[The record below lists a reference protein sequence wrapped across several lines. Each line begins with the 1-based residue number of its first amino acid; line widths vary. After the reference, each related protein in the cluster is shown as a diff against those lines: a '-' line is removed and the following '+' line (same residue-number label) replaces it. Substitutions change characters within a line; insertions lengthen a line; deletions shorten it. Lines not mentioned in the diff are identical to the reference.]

1 MKKLKSIYL
10 LLLSVL
16 AIGAFASCAGSTDD
30 DDGKPDAFKGEA
42 YFTVQVAVAG
52 DTKATSRAAGPQGG
66 EEGDGRETAFENEYK
81 VNNVCVFFYS
91 STKGKGINDGE
102 AKIEQAFYFEKPAEK
117 PGNTRYDKVYTFE
130 KKQCLPIVVSKA
142 YHVLVV
148 ANAGDITNTYLNK
161 KLSELRDAHLKAFDP
176 TSKNFI
182 MTSEKDAT
190 TKLASAGGNAT
201 GDGSEA
207 NPLTVNVDIERLA
220 ARIDIDPGKGWYV
233 GSPTTPGTGTYAF
246 DVKDASNNLVGGFVL
261 ESILPYNKLTS
272 GEFCIKRVGDKTGTT
287 LNYLGDETTV
297 SETDKKATNY
307 VIDPWTSGKNAGSTP
322 SGLKYNVRKLNDA
335 SWPSATGYLPVKKKV
350 LGTASSF
357 FILDYAMENT
367 TFDNSEEYATGLVF
381 KGKYYELSDWDTTNK
396 QPKAGKSGTDKYYT
410 YTIRHSDPTGTGS
423 KTDPMYY
430 GIVRN
435 NIYRIKIEGV
445 VGEKKGMILTIAV
458 KKWAKYTH
466 AETSM

>member
-16 AIGAFASCAGSTDD
+16 IIGAFASCAGSTDD

-52 DTKATSRAAGPQGG
+52 DTKATSRAAGPHGG
-66 EEGDGRETAFENEYK
+66 EDGDGRETAFENEYK
-81 VNNVCVFFYS
+81 VNNVCVFLYS
-91 STKGKGINDGE
+91 STTGISDGD
-102 AKIEQAFYFEKPAEK
+102 AKIEQAFYFEKPTEK
-117 PGNTRYDKVYTFE
+117 PGNTKYDKVYTFE
-130 KKQCLPIVVSKA
+130 KKKCFPIVVSKA

-148 ANAGDITNTYLNK
+148 ANAGDITPIYSNE
-161 KLSELRDAHLKAFDP
+161 KLSKLRDAHLQTFDAV
-176 TSKNFI
+176 SNNFI

-190 TKLASAGGNAT
+190 TELTSAGGNAT

-220 ARIDIDPGKGWYV
+220 ARIDIDPGDGKYV
-233 GSPTTPGTGTYAF
+233 DSPTNPGTGTYAF
-246 DVKDASNNLVGGFVL
+246 DVKDVSNNLVGGFVL

-272 GEFCIKRVGDKTGTT
+272 GEFCIKRVGDNTGAT
-287 LNYLGDETTV
+287 LSYFGNETTV
-297 SETDKKATNY
+297 SETDKTATNY
-307 VIDPWTSGKNAGSTP
+307 VIDPWTSAKNAGSTP
-322 SGLKYNVRKLNDA
+322 SGLIYNVRKLNDA
-335 SWPSATGYLPVKKKV
+335 SWPSATGYLPVKNV

-367 TFDNSEEYATGLVF
+367 TFDNLEEYATGLVF
-381 KGKYYELSDWDTTNK
+381 KGKYYEASDWDTAKK

-423 KTDPMYY
+423 KTAPMYY

-458 KKWAKYTH
+458 KKWAKYIH

>member
-16 AIGAFASCAGSTDD
+16 VIGAFASCAGSTDD

-81 VNNVCVFFYS
+81 VNNVCVFLYP
-91 STKGKGINDGE
+91 STIGISDGE
-102 AKIEQAFYFEKPAEK
+102 AIIKQAFYFEKPTEK
-117 PGNTRYDKVYTFE
+117 PGDTRYDKVYTFE

-148 ANAGDITNTYLNK
+148 ANAGNITPIYLNK
-161 KLSELRDAHLKAFDP
+161 KLSELRDAHLKAFNP

-190 TKLASAGGNAT
+190 TELTSAGGNAT
-201 GDGSEA
+201 GDGTEA

-220 ARIDIDPGKGWYV
+220 ARIDIDPGDGWYV
-233 GSPTTPGTGTYAF
+233 DSPTTPGTGTYAF
-246 DVKDASNNLVGGFVL
+246 DVKDVSNNLVGGFVL

-272 GEFCIKRVGDKTGTT
+272 GEFCIKRVGDKTGAT
-287 LNYLGDETTV
+287 LTYLGDETTT
-297 SETDKKATNY
+297 SETDKTATNY

-322 SGLKYNVRKLNDA
+322 SDLKYNVRKLNDA
-335 SWPSATGYLPVKKKV
+335 GWPSATGYLPVRKV
-350 LGTASSF
+350 LGSTSSF

-367 TFDNSEEYATGLVF
+367 TFDNLEEYATGLVF

-396 QPKAGKSGTDKYYT
+396 QPNPGAAGTDKYYT

-423 KTDPMYY
+423 KTAPMYY

>member
-16 AIGAFASCAGSTDD
+16 VIGAFASCAGSTDG

-66 EEGDGRETAFENEYK
+66 EEGNGRETAFEKEYK
-81 VNNVCVFFYS
+81 VNNVCVFLYS
-91 STKGKGINDGE
+91 STTGISDGG
-102 AKIEQAFYFEKPAEK
+102 AKIEQAFYFEKPTEK
-117 PGNTRYDKVYTFE
+117 PGDNTRYDKVYTFE

-148 ANAGDITNTYLNK
+148 ANAGDITPNYLNK
-161 KLSELRDAHLKAFDP
+161 KLSELRDAHLQAYDAALN
-176 TSKNFI
+176 NFI
-182 MTSEKDAT
+182 MTSEKDVT
-190 TKLASAGGNAT
+190 TASAGGNAT

-220 ARIDIDPGKGWYV
+220 ARIDIDPGDGEYV
-233 GSPTTPGTGTYAF
+233 DSPTTPGTGTYAF
-246 DVKDASNNLVGGFVL
+246 DVKDVSNNLVGGFVL

-272 GEFCIKRVGDKTGTT
+272 GEFCIKRVGNNTGTT
-287 LNYLGDETTV
+287 LTYLGDETTT
-297 SETDKKATNY
+297 SETDKTATNY
-307 VIDPWTSGKNAGSTP
+307 VIDPWTSGKKTGSTP
-322 SGLKYNVRKLNDA
+322 SGLEYNVRKLNDA
-335 SWPSATGYLPVKKKV
+335 SWPSAKGYLPVRKKV

-357 FILDYAMENT
+357 FILDYVMENT
-367 TFDNSEEYATGLVF
+367 TFNNSEEYATGLVF
-381 KGKYYELSDWDTTNK
+381 KGKYYELSDWDTAKK

-410 YTIRHSDPTGTGS
+410 YTIRHSDPTGAGP
-423 KTDPMYY
+423 KTAPMYY

-445 VGEKKGMILTIAV
+445 VGEKKGMILKIAV

>member
-16 AIGAFASCAGSTDD
+16 VIGAFASCAGSTDD

-52 DTKATSRAAGPQGG
+52 DTQATSRAAGPQGG
-66 EEGDGRETAFENEYK
+66 EDGDGRETAFENEYK
-81 VNNVCVFFYS
+81 VNNVCVFLYS
-91 STKGKGINDGE
+91 STTGISDGD
-102 AKIEQAFYFEKPAEK
+102 AKIEQAFYFKKPTEKA
-117 PGNTRYDKVYTFE
+117 GNTKYDKVYTFE
-130 KKQCLPIVVSKA
+130 KKQCLPIVVFKA

-148 ANAGDITNTYLNK
+148 ANAGDITLSYLNK
-161 KLSELRDAHLKAFDP
+161 KLSELRDAHLPAFDS

-182 MTSEKDAT
+182 MTSEMDAT
-190 TKLASAGGNAT
+190 TELTSAGGNAT
-201 GDGSEA
+201 GEGTEA

-220 ARIDIDPGKGWYV
+220 ARIDIDPGDGIYV
-233 GSPTTPGTGTYAF
+233 DSSTNPGTGTYAF
-246 DVKDASNNLVGGFVL
+246 DVKDVSNNLVGGFVL

-272 GEFCIKRVGDKTGTT
+272 GEFCIKRVGDKAGTSLT
-287 LNYLGDETTV
+287 YLGNENTV

-322 SGLKYNVRKLNDA
+322 SGLTYNVRKLNDA
-335 SWPSATGYLPVKKKV
+335 GWPSATGYLPVKNV
-350 LGTASSF
+350 LGPTSSSF
-357 FILDYAMENT
+357 FVLDYAMENT

-396 QPKAGKSGTDKYYT
+396 QPKAGKFGTDKYYT
-410 YTIRHSDPTGTGS
+410 YTIRHSDPTGAGS

-445 VGEKKGMILTIAV
+445 VGEKKGMVLTIAV

>member
-10 LLLSVL
+10 LLLAVII
-16 AIGAFASCAGSTDD
+16 IGAFASCAGSTDD

-66 EEGDGRETAFENEYK
+66 EKGDGRETAFEKEYK
-81 VNNVCVFFYS
+81 VNNVCVFLYS
-91 STKGKGINDGE
+91 STTGISDGE
-102 AKIEQAFYFEKPAEK
+102 AKIEQAFYFEKPTEK
-117 PGNTRYDKVYTFE
+117 PGNAKYDKVYTFE

-148 ANAGDITNTYLNK
+148 ANAGNITPIYLNK

-190 TKLASAGGNAT
+190 TELTSAGGNAT
-201 GDGSEA
+201 GDGTEA
-207 NPLTVNVDIERLA
+207 NPLTVNIDIERLA
-220 ARIDIDPGKGWYV
+220 ARIDIDPGDGWYV
-233 GSPTTPGTGTYAF
+233 DSPTTPGTGTYAF
-246 DVKDASNNLVGGFVL
+246 DVKDVSNNLVGGFVL

-272 GEFCIKRVGDKTGTT
+272 GEFCIKRVGDNTGTT
-287 LNYLGDETTV
+287 LTYLGDETTT
-297 SETDKKATNY
+297 SETDKTATNY

-322 SGLKYNVRKLNDA
+322 SGLEYNVRKLNDA
-335 SWPSATGYLPVKKKV
+335 SWPSAKRYLPVRKV
-350 LGTASSF
+350 LGSTSSF

-381 KGKYYELSDWDTTNK
+381 KGKYYELSDWDTAKK

-410 YTIRHSDPTGTGS
+410 YTIRHSDPTGAGP
-423 KTDPMYY
+423 KTAPMYY

>member
-16 AIGAFASCAGSTDD
+16 VIGAFASCAGSTDD

-66 EEGDGRETAFENEYK
+66 EDGDGRETAFENEYK
-81 VNNVCVFFYS
+81 VKNVCVFLYS
-91 STKGKGINDGE
+91 STTGISDGD
-102 AKIEQAFYFEKPAEK
+102 AKIEQAFFFEKPTEK
-117 PGNTRYDKVYTFE
+117 AGNTKYDKVYTFE

-161 KLSELRDAHLKAFDP
+161 NLSELRDAYLQAFDP

-207 NPLTVNVDIERLA
+207 NPLTVNVDVERLA
-220 ARIDIDPGKGWYV
+220 ARIDIDPGDGKYV
-233 GSPTTPGTGTYAF
+233 DSPTTPGTGTYAF
-246 DVKDASNNLVGGFVL
+246 DVKDATNTLVGGFVL

-272 GEFCIKRVGDKTGTT
+272 GEFCIKRVGDKMGTT
-287 LNYLGDETTV
+287 LSYLGDETTT
-297 SETDKKATNY
+297 SGTDKTATNY
-307 VIDPWTSGKNAGSTP
+307 VIDPWTSDKNAGSTP
-322 SGLKYNVRKLNDA
+322 SGLTYNVRKLNDA
-335 SWPSATGYLPVKKKV
+335 SWSSATGYLPVKKV

-381 KGKYYELSDWDTTNK
+381 KGKYYEASDWDTANK

-410 YTIRHSDPTGTGS
+410 YTIRHSDPTGTGTTS
-423 KTDPMYY
+423 DPMYY

-435 NIYRIKIEGV
+435 NIYRVRIDGITG
-445 VGEKKGMILTIAV
+445 KGPDGMMITLNV
-458 KKWAKYTH
+458 RKWATYTH
-466 AETSM
+466 DETTM

>member
-1 MKKLKSIYL
+1 MKMLKSIYL

-16 AIGAFASCAGSTDD
+16 VIGAFASCAGSTDD

-66 EEGDGRETAFENEYK
+66 EEGDGREKAFENEYK
-81 VNNVCVFFYS
+81 VNNVCVFLYS
-91 STKGKGINDGE
+91 SAAGIRDGE
-102 AKIEQAFYFEKPAEK
+102 AQIEQAFYFKKPTEK
-117 PGNTRYDKVYTFE
+117 PGDTRYDKVYTFE

-148 ANAGDITNTYLNK
+148 ANAGDITPNYLNK
-161 KLSELRDAHLKAFDP
+161 KLSELRDAHLQAYDAALN
-176 TSKNFI
+176 NFI
-182 MTSEKDAT
+182 MTSEKDVT
-190 TKLASAGGNAT
+190 TASAGGNAT

-220 ARIDIDPGKGWYV
+220 ARIDIDPGDGEYV
-233 GSPTTPGTGTYAF
+233 DSPTTPGTGTYAF
-246 DVKDASNNLVGGFVL
+246 DVKDVSNNLVGGFVL

-272 GEFCIKRVGDKTGTT
+272 GEFCIKRVGNNTGTT
-287 LNYLGDETTV
+287 LTYLGDETTT
-297 SETDKKATNY
+297 SETDKTATNY
-307 VIDPWTSGKNAGSTP
+307 VIDPWTSGKKTGSTP
-322 SGLKYNVRKLNDA
+322 SGLEYNVRKLNDA
-335 SWPSATGYLPVKKKV
+335 SWPSAKGYLPVRKKV

-357 FILDYAMENT
+357 FILDYVMENT
-367 TFDNSEEYATGLVF
+367 TFNNSEEYATGLVF
-381 KGKYYELSDWDTTNK
+381 KGKYYELSDWDTAKK

-423 KTDPMYY
+423 KTAPMYY

-445 VGEKKGMILTIAV
+445 VGEKKGMVLTIAV

>member
-1 MKKLKSIYL
+1 MLKSIYL

-16 AIGAFASCAGSTDD
+16 VIGAFASCAGSTDD

-81 VNNVCVFFYS
+81 VNNVCVFLYS
-91 STKGKGINDGE
+91 SAAGIRDGE
-102 AKIEQAFYFEKPAEK
+102 AQIEQAFYFKKPTEK
-117 PGNTRYDKVYTFE
+117 PGDTRYDKVYTFE

-148 ANAGDITNTYLNK
+148 ANAGDITPNYLNK
-161 KLSELRDAHLKAFDP
+161 KLSELRDAHLQAYDAALN
-176 TSKNFI
+176 NFI
-182 MTSEKDAT
+182 MTSEKDVT
-190 TKLASAGGNAT
+190 TASAGGNAT

-220 ARIDIDPGKGWYV
+220 ARIDIDPGDGEYV
-233 GSPTTPGTGTYAF
+233 DSPTTPGTGTYAF
-246 DVKDASNNLVGGFVL
+246 DVKDVSNNLVGGFVL

-272 GEFCIKRVGDKTGTT
+272 GEFCIKRVGNNTGTT
-287 LNYLGDETTV
+287 LTYLGDETTT
-297 SETDKKATNY
+297 SETDKTATNY
-307 VIDPWTSGKNAGSTP
+307 VIDPWTSGKKTGSTP
-322 SGLKYNVRKLNDA
+322 SGLEYNVRKLNDA
-335 SWPSATGYLPVKKKV
+335 SWPSAKGYLPVRKKV

-381 KGKYYELSDWDTTNK
+381 KGKYYELSDWDTTKK
-396 QPKAGKSGTDKYYT
+396 QPKPGKSGTDKYYT
-410 YTIRHSDPTGTGS
+410 YTIRHSDPTGAGS
-423 KTDPMYY
+423 KTAPMYY

-445 VGEKKGMILTIAV
+445 VGEKKGMVLTIAV

>member
-16 AIGAFASCAGSTDD
+16 VIGAFASCAGSTDD

-66 EEGDGRETAFENEYK
+66 EDGDGRETAFENEYK
-81 VNNVCVFFYS
+81 VNNVCVFLYS
-91 STKGKGINDGE
+91 STTGISDGD
-102 AKIEQAFYFEKPAEK
+102 AKIEQAFFFKKPTEKA
-117 PGNTRYDKVYTFE
+117 GNTKYDKVYTFE

-161 KLSELRDAHLKAFDP
+161 NLSELRDAYLQAFDP

-207 NPLTVNVDIERLA
+207 NPLTVNVDVERLA
-220 ARIDIDPGKGWYV
+220 ARIDIDPGDGKYV
-233 GSPTTPGTGTYAF
+233 DSPTTPGTGTYAF
-246 DVKDASNNLVGGFVL
+246 DVKDATNTLVGGFVL

-272 GEFCIKRVGDKTGTT
+272 GEFCIKRVGDKMGTT
-287 LNYLGDETTV
+287 LSYLGDETTT
-297 SETDKKATNY
+297 SGTDKTATNY
-307 VIDPWTSGKNAGSTP
+307 VIDPWTSDKNAGSTP
-322 SGLKYNVRKLNDA
+322 SGLTYNVRKLNDA
-335 SWPSATGYLPVKKKV
+335 SWSSATGYLPVKKV

-367 TFDNSEEYATGLVF
+367 TFDNSEEYATGLVL
-381 KGKYYELSDWDTTNK
+381 KGKYYEASDWDTANK

-410 YTIRHSDPTGTGS
+410 YTIRHSDPTGNGT
-423 KTDPMYY
+423 TNDIMHY

-435 NIYRIKIEGV
+435 NIYRVRIDGITG
-445 VGEKKGMILTIAV
+445 KGPDGMKVTLNV
-458 KKWAKYTH
+458 RKWATYTH
-466 AETSM
+466 DETTM

>member
-16 AIGAFASCAGSTDD
+16 VIGAFASCAGSTDD

-66 EEGDGRETAFENEYK
+66 EDGDGRETAFENEYK
-81 VNNVCVFFYS
+81 VNNVCVFLYS
-91 STKGKGINDGE
+91 STTGISDGD
-102 AKIEQAFYFEKPAEK
+102 AKIEQAFFFKKPTEKA
-117 PGNTRYDKVYTFE
+117 GNTKYDKVYTFE

-161 KLSELRDAHLKAFDP
+161 NLSELRDAYLQAFDP

-207 NPLTVNVDIERLA
+207 NPLTVNVDVERLA
-220 ARIDIDPGKGWYV
+220 ARIDIDPGDGKYV
-233 GSPTTPGTGTYAF
+233 DSPTTPGTGTYAF
-246 DVKDASNNLVGGFVL
+246 DVKDATNTLVGGFVL

-272 GEFCIKRVGDKTGTT
+272 GEFCIKRVGDKMGTT
-287 LNYLGDETTV
+287 LSYLGDETTT
-297 SETDKKATNY
+297 SGSDKTATNY
-307 VIDPWTSGKNAGSTP
+307 VIDPWTSDKNAGSTP
-322 SGLKYNVRKLNDA
+322 SGLTYNVRKLNDA
-335 SWPSATGYLPVKKKV
+335 SWSSATGYLPVKKV

-381 KGKYYELSDWDTTNK
+381 KGKYYEASDWDTANK

-423 KTDPMYY
+423 INDPMYY

-445 VGEKKGMILTIAV
+445 VGEKKGMVLTIAV

>member
-16 AIGAFASCAGSTDD
+16 VIGAFASCAGSTDD

-81 VNNVCVFFYS
+81 VNNVCVFLYS
-91 STKGKGINDGE
+91 STTGISDGE
-102 AKIEQAFYFEKPAEK
+102 AKIEQAFYFEKPTEK
-117 PGNTRYDKVYTFE
+117 PGNTKYDKVYTFE

-148 ANAGDITNTYLNK
+148 ANAGNITLTYLNK
-161 KLSELRDAHLKAFDP
+161 KLSELRDAHLKDDP
-176 TSKNFI
+176 TSNNFI

-190 TKLASAGGNAT
+190 TELTSAGGNAT

-220 ARIDIDPGKGWYV
+220 ARIDIDPGDGWYDD
-233 GSPTTPGTGTYAF
+233 SPTTPGTGTYAF

-272 GEFCIKRVGDKTGTT
+272 GEFCIKRVGNNTGTT
-287 LNYLGDETTV
+287 LTYLGDETTT
-297 SETDKKATNY
+297 SETDKTATNY
-307 VIDPWTSGKNAGSTP
+307 VIDPWTSGKKTGSTP
-322 SGLKYNVRKLNDA
+322 SGLEYNVRKLNDA
-335 SWPSATGYLPVKKKV
+335 SWPSAKGYLPVRKKV

-357 FILDYAMENT
+357 FILDYVMENT
-367 TFDNSEEYATGLVF
+367 TFNNSEEYATGLVF
-381 KGKYYELSDWDTTNK
+381 KGKYYELSDWDTAKK

-410 YTIRHSDPTGTGS
+410 YTIRHSDPTGAGP
-423 KTDPMYY
+423 KTAPMYY

-445 VGEKKGMILTIAV
+445 VGEKKGMILKIAV

>member
-1 MKKLKSIYL
+1 MLKSIYL

-16 AIGAFASCAGSTDD
+16 VIGAFASCAGSTDD

-66 EEGDGRETAFENEYK
+66 EDGEGSRETAFENEYK
-81 VNNVCVFFYS
+81 VNNVCVFLYS
-91 STKGKGINDGE
+91 STKGISDGE
-102 AKIEQAFYFEKPAEK
+102 AKIEQAFYFEKPTEK
-117 PGNTRYDKVYTFE
+117 PGNAKYDKVYTFE

-148 ANAGDITNTYLNK
+148 ANAGKITDSYLNK
-161 KLSELRDAHLKAFDP
+161 NLSELRDAHLQAFDAA
-176 TSKNFI
+176 SNNFI

-190 TKLASAGGNAT
+190 TDLASAGGNAT
-201 GDGSEA
+201 GDGTEA

-220 ARIDIDPGKGWYV
+220 ARIDIDPGDGEYV
-233 GSPTTPGTGTYAF
+233 DSPTTSGTGTYAF
-246 DVKDASNNLVGGFVL
+246 DVKDASNNLVGCFVL

-272 GEFCIKRVGDKTGTT
+272 GEFCIKRVGNNTGTT
-287 LNYLGDETTV
+287 LTYLGVETTT
-297 SETDKKATNY
+297 SETDKAATNY
-307 VIDPWTSGKNAGSTP
+307 VIDPWTSGKKTGSTP
-322 SGLKYNVRKLNDA
+322 SGLTYNVRKLNDA
-335 SWPSATGYLPVKKKV
+335 GWPSATGYLPVKKV
-350 LGTASSF
+350 LGSTSSF

-367 TFDNSEEYATGLVF
+367 TFGNSEEYATGLVF
-381 KGKYYELSDWDTTNK
+381 KGKYYELSDWDTAKK

-410 YTIRHSDPTGTGS
+410 YTIRHSDPTDAGP
-423 KTDPMYY
+423 KTAPMYY

-445 VGEKKGMILTIAV
+445 VGEKKGMVLTIAV

>member
-16 AIGAFASCAGSTDD
+16 IIGAFASCAGSTDD

-52 DTKATSRAAGPQGG
+52 DTQATSRGAGPQGG

-81 VNNVCVFFYS
+81 VNNVCVFLYP
-91 STKGKGINDGE
+91 STTGISDGD
-102 AKIEQAFYFEKPAEK
+102 AKIEQAFYFEKPTEK
-117 PGNTRYDKVYTFE
+117 PGNAKYDKVYTFE

-161 KLSELRDAHLKAFDP
+161 NLSELRDAYLQAFDP

-207 NPLTVNVDIERLA
+207 NPLTVNVDVERLA
-220 ARIDIDPGKGWYV
+220 ARIDIDPGDGKYV
-233 GSPTTPGTGTYAF
+233 DSPTTPGTGTYAF
-246 DVKDASNNLVGGFVL
+246 DVKDATNTLIGGFVL

-272 GEFCIKRVGDKTGTT
+272 GEFCIKRVGDKMGTT
-287 LNYLGDETTV
+287 LSYLGDETTT
-297 SETDKKATNY
+297 SGTDKTATNY
-307 VIDPWTSGKNAGSTP
+307 VIDPWTSDKNAGSTP
-322 SGLKYNVRKLNDA
+322 SGLTYNVRKLNDA
-335 SWPSATGYLPVKKKV
+335 SWSSATGYLPVKKV

-381 KGKYYELSDWDTTNK
+381 KGKYYEASDWDTANK

-410 YTIRHSDPTGTGS
+410 YTIRHSDPTGAGS
-423 KTDPMYY
+423 INDPMYY

-445 VGEKKGMILTIAV
+445 VGEKKGMVLTIAV

>member
-16 AIGAFASCAGSTDD
+16 VIGAFASCAGSTDD

-81 VNNVCVFFYS
+81 VNNVCVFLYS
-91 STKGKGINDGE
+91 SAAGIRDGE
-102 AKIEQAFYFEKPAEK
+102 AQIEQAFYFKKPTEK
-117 PGNTRYDKVYTFE
+117 PGDTRYDKVYTFE

-148 ANAGDITNTYLNK
+148 ANAGDITPNYLNK
-161 KLSELRDAHLKAFDP
+161 KLSELRDAHLQAYDAALN
-176 TSKNFI
+176 NFI
-182 MTSEKDAT
+182 MTSEKDVT
-190 TKLASAGGNAT
+190 TASAGGNAT

-220 ARIDIDPGKGWYV
+220 ARIDIDPGDGEYV
-233 GSPTTPGTGTYAF
+233 DSPTTPGTGTYAF
-246 DVKDASNNLVGGFVL
+246 DVKDVSNNLVGGFVL

-272 GEFCIKRVGDKTGTT
+272 GEFCIKRVGNNTGTT
-287 LNYLGDETTV
+287 LTYLGDETTT
-297 SETDKKATNY
+297 SETDKTATNY
-307 VIDPWTSGKNAGSTP
+307 VIDPWTSGKKTGSTP
-322 SGLKYNVRKLNDA
+322 SGLEYNVRKLNDA
-335 SWPSATGYLPVKKKV
+335 SWPSAKGYLPVRKKV

-357 FILDYAMENT
+357 FILDYVMENT
-367 TFDNSEEYATGLVF
+367 TFNNSEEYATGLVF
-381 KGKYYELSDWDTTNK
+381 KGKYYELSDWDTAKK

-423 KTDPMYY
+423 KTAPMYY

-445 VGEKKGMILTIAV
+445 VGEKKGMVLTIAV

>member
-16 AIGAFASCAGSTDD
+16 VIGAFASCAGSTDD

-81 VNNVCVFFYS
+81 VNNVCVFLYS
-91 STKGKGINDGE
+91 STTGISDGG
-102 AKIEQAFYFEKPAEK
+102 AKIEQAFFFEKPTEK
-117 PGNTRYDKVYTFE
+117 PGDTRYDKVYTFE

-148 ANAGDITNTYLNK
+148 ANAGNITPTYLNK
-161 KLSELRDAHLKAFDP
+161 KLSELRDAHLQAFNP

-190 TKLASAGGNAT
+190 TELASAGGNAT
-201 GDGSEA
+201 GDGTEA

-220 ARIDIDPGKGWYV
+220 ARIDIDPGDGKY
-233 GSPTTPGTGTYAF
+233 SPTTPGTGTYAF
-246 DVKDASNNLVGGFVL
+246 DVKDISNNLVGGFVL
-261 ESILPYNKLTS
+261 ESILPYNNLTS
-272 GEFCIKRVGDKTGTT
+272 GEFCIKRVGDNTGTT
-287 LNYLGDETTV
+287 LTYFGDETTT
-297 SETDKKATNY
+297 SETDKTATNY
-307 VIDPWTSGKNAGSTP
+307 VIDPWTSGKKAGSTP
-322 SGLKYNVRKLNDA
+322 SGLEYNVRKLNDA
-335 SWPSATGYLPVKKKV
+335 GWPSAKGYLPVKKV

-367 TFDNSEEYATGLVF
+367 TFDNLEEYATGLVF

-396 QPKAGKSGTDKYYT
+396 QPKLGKSGTDKYYT
-410 YTIRHSDPTGTGS
+410 YTIRHSDPTGAGP
-423 KTDPMYY
+423 KTAPMYY

>member
-10 LLLSVL
+10 LLFSVL
-16 AIGAFASCAGSTDD
+16 VIGAFASCAGSTDD
-30 DDGKPDAFKGEA
+30 DDDGMPDAFKGEA

-66 EEGDGRETAFENEYK
+66 EDGDGRETAFENEYK
-81 VNNVCVFFYS
+81 VNNVCVFLYS
-91 STKGKGINDGE
+91 STIGISDDD
-102 AKIEQAFYFEKPAEK
+102 AQIEQAFYFEKPTEK

-148 ANAGDITNTYLNK
+148 ANAGDITLTYLNK
-161 KLSELRDAHLKAFDP
+161 KLSDLRDAHLPAFDS
-176 TSKNFI
+176 TLKNFI

-190 TKLASAGGNAT
+190 TASAGGNAT
-201 GDGSEA
+201 GDGTEA

-220 ARIDIDPGKGWYV
+220 ARIDIDPGDGKYV
-233 GSPTTPGTGTYAF
+233 DSHTNPGTGTYAF
-246 DVKDASNNLVGGFVL
+246 DVKDVSKNLVGGFVL

-272 GEFCIKRVGDKTGTT
+272 GEFCIKRVGDKTGTSLT
-287 LNYLGDETTV
+287 YLGNENTV
-297 SETDKKATNY
+297 SGTDKKATNY
-307 VIDPWTSGKNAGSTP
+307 VIDPWTSGKNAGFTP
-322 SGLKYNVRKLNDA
+322 SGLSYNVRKLNDA

-367 TFDNSEEYATGLVF
+367 TFGNSEEYATGLVF
-381 KGKYYELSDWDTTNK
+381 KGKYYELSDWDTTHK
-396 QPKAGKSGTDKYYT
+396 KPKAGKSGTDKYYT

>member
-1 MKKLKSIYL
+1 MKMLKSIYL

-52 DTKATSRAAGPQGG
+52 DTQATSRAAGPQGG
-66 EEGDGRETAFENEYK
+66 EDGDGSRETAFEKEYK
-81 VNNVCVFFYS
+81 VNNVCVFLYS
-91 STKGKGINDGE
+91 STTGISDGE
-102 AKIEQAFYFEKPAEK
+102 AKIEQAFYFEKPTEK
-117 PGNTRYDKVYTFE
+117 PGNAKYDKVYTFE

-148 ANAGDITNTYLNK
+148 ANAGDITLNYLNK
-161 KLSELRDAHLKAFDP
+161 KLSELRDAHLQAFNS

-190 TKLASAGGNAT
+190 TELASAGGNAT

-220 ARIDIDPGKGWYV
+220 ARIDIDPGDGWYV
-233 GSPTTPGTGTYAF
+233 DSPTNPGTGTYAF
-246 DVKDASNNLVGGFVL
+246 DVKDVSNNLVGGFVL

-272 GEFCIKRVGDKTGTT
+272 GEFCIKRVGYNTGTT
-287 LNYLGDETTV
+287 LTYLGDETTT
-297 SETDKKATNY
+297 SETDKTATNY

-322 SGLKYNVRKLNDA
+322 SGLTYNVRKLNDA
-335 SWPSATGYLPVKKKV
+335 SWPSATEYIPVKKV

-367 TFDNSEEYATGLVF
+367 TFDNSKEYATGLVF

-410 YTIRHSDPTGTGS
+410 YTIRHSDPTGAGS

-445 VGEKKGMILTIAV
+445 VGEKKGMVLTIAV

>member
-16 AIGAFASCAGSTDD
+16 VIGAFASCAGSIDD

-52 DTKATSRAAGPQGG
+52 DTKATSRAAGPHGG
-66 EEGDGRETAFENEYK
+66 EDGDGRETAFENEYK
-81 VNNVCVFFYS
+81 VNNVCVFLYS
-91 STKGKGINDGE
+91 STKGISDGD
-102 AKIEQAFYFEKPAEK
+102 AKIEQAFFFEKPTEK

-161 KLSELRDAHLKAFDP
+161 NLSELRDAYLQAFDP

-207 NPLTVNVDIERLA
+207 NPLTVNVDVERLA
-220 ARIDIDPGKGWYV
+220 ARIDIDPGDGKYV
-233 GSPTTPGTGTYAF
+233 DSPTTPGTGTYAF
-246 DVKDASNNLVGGFVL
+246 DVKDATNTLVGGFVL

-272 GEFCIKRVGDKTGTT
+272 GEFCIKRVGDKMRTT
-287 LNYLGDETTV
+287 LSYLGDETTT
-297 SETDKKATNY
+297 SGTDKTATNY
-307 VIDPWTSGKNAGSTP
+307 VIDPWTSDKNAGSTP
-322 SGLKYNVRKLNDA
+322 SGLTYNVRKLNDA
-335 SWPSATGYLPVKKKV
+335 SWSSATGYLPVKKV

-381 KGKYYELSDWDTTNK
+381 KGKYYEASDWDTANK

-410 YTIRHSDPTGTGS
+410 YTIRHSDPTGIGS

-435 NIYRIKIEGV
+435 NIYRVRIDGITGKGPDGMKITLNV
-445 VGEKKGMILTIAV
+445 R
-458 KKWAKYTH
+458 KWATYTH
-466 AETSM
+466 DETTM

>member
-1 MKKLKSIYL
+1 MKKLKSIYQ

-16 AIGAFASCAGSTDD
+16 VIGAFASCAGSTDD

-52 DTKATSRAAGPQGG
+52 DTQATSRAADPQGG
-66 EEGDGRETAFENEYK
+66 EDGDGRETAFENEYK
-81 VNNVCVFFYS
+81 VNNVCVFLYS
-91 STKGKGINDGE
+91 STKGIRDGD
-102 AKIEQAFYFEKPAEK
+102 AKIEQAFYFKKPTEK
-117 PGNTRYDKVYTFE
+117 PGDTKYDKVYTFE

-148 ANAGDITNTYLNK
+148 ANAGDITLSYLNK
-161 KLSELRDAHLKAFDP
+161 KLSELRDAHLQAFDP
-176 TSKNFI
+176 TSNNFI

-190 TKLASAGGNAT
+190 TKLTSDGGNAT
-201 GDGSEA
+201 GDGTEA

-220 ARIDIDPGKGWYV
+220 ARIDIDPGDGKYV
-233 GSPTTPGTGTYAF
+233 DSSTTPGTGTYAF
-246 DVKDASNNLVGGFVL
+246 DVKDVSNNLVGGFVL

-272 GEFCIKRVGDKTGTT
+272 GEFCIKRVGDKAGTSLT
-287 LNYLGDETTV
+287 YLGNENTV

-307 VIDPWTSGKNAGSTP
+307 VIDPWTSGKNTSSTP
-322 SGLKYNVRKLNDA
+322 SGLTYNVRKLNDA
-335 SWPSATGYLPVKKKV
+335 GWPSATGYLPVKKV

-357 FILDYAMENT
+357 FVLDYAMENT

-396 QPKAGKSGTDKYYT
+396 QPEAGISGTDRYYT
-410 YTIRHSDPTGTGS
+410 YTIRHSDLTGTGS
-423 KTDPMYY
+423 IKDPMYY

-435 NIYRIKIEGV
+435 NIYRVRIDGITGKGPDGMKITLNV
-445 VGEKKGMILTIAV
+445 R
-458 KKWAKYTH
+458 KWATYTH
-466 AETSM
+466 EVTTM

>member
-1 MKKLKSIYL
+1 MLKSIYL

-81 VNNVCVFFYS
+81 VNNVCVFLYS
-91 STKGKGINDGE
+91 STKGIRDGE
-102 AKIEQAFYFEKPAEK
+102 AKIEQAFYFEKPTEK
-117 PGNTRYDKVYTFE
+117 PGNAKYDKVYTFE

-148 ANAGDITNTYLNK
+148 ANAGDITNTYLNN
-161 KLSELRDAHLKAFDP
+161 KLSELRDAHLQAFNP
-176 TSKNFI
+176 TSNNFI

-190 TKLASAGGNAT
+190 TELTAGGNAT

-220 ARIDIDPGKGWYV
+220 ARIDIDPGEGMYFD
-233 GSPTTPGTGTYAF
+233 SPTTPGTGTYAF

-272 GEFCIKRVGDKTGTT
+272 GEFCIKRVGDKTGAT
-287 LNYLGDETTV
+287 LTYLGVETTT
-297 SETDKKATNY
+297 SETDKTATNY
-307 VIDPWTSGKNAGSTP
+307 VIDPWTSSKNAGSTP
-322 SGLKYNVRKLNDA
+322 SGLTYNVRKLNDA

-396 QPKAGKSGTDKYYT
+396 KPKAGKSGTDKYYT
-410 YTIRHSDPTGTGS
+410 YTIRHSDPTGSGP
-423 KTDPMYY
+423 KTAPMYY

>member
-16 AIGAFASCAGSTDD
+16 VIGAFASCAGSTDD
-30 DDGKPDAFKGEA
+30 DDGKSDAFKGEA

-66 EEGDGRETAFENEYK
+66 EDGDGRETAFENEYK
-81 VNNVCVFFYS
+81 VNNVCVFLYP
-91 STKGKGINDGE
+91 STTGISDGD
-102 AKIEQAFYFEKPAEK
+102 AKIEQAFYFEKPTENS
-117 PGNTRYDKVYTFE
+117 GNTRYDKVYTFE
-130 KKQCLPIVVSKA
+130 KKQCLPIVISKP

-148 ANAGDITNTYLNK
+148 ANAGNITLTYLNK
-161 KLSELRDAHLKAFDP
+161 KLSELRDAHLKAFDA
-176 TSKNFI
+176 SKNFI
-182 MTSEKDAT
+182 MTSEQDAT
-190 TKLASAGGNAT
+190 TELASAGGNAT
-201 GDGSEA
+201 GDGTEA

-220 ARIDIDPGKGWYV
+220 ARIDIDPGDGWYV
-233 GSPTTPGTGTYAF
+233 DSPTTPGTGTYAF

-272 GEFCIKRVGDKTGTT
+272 GEFCIKRVGDNTGTT
-287 LNYLGDETTV
+287 LTYLGDETTT
-297 SETDKKATNY
+297 SETDKTATNY

-322 SGLKYNVRKLNDA
+322 SGLLYNGRKLNDA
-335 SWPSATGYLPVKKKV
+335 SWPSAKGYLPVKKV

-367 TFDNSEEYATGLVF
+367 TFDNLEEYATGLVF

-396 QPKAGKSGTDKYYT
+396 QPKAGKTGTDKYYT
-410 YTIRHSDPTGTGS
+410 YTIRHSDPTGAGP
-423 KTDPMYY
+423 KTAPMYY

>member
-1 MKKLKSIYL
+1 MLKSIYL

-16 AIGAFASCAGSTDD
+16 IIGAFVSCAGSTDD

-81 VNNVCVFFYS
+81 VNNVCVFLYP
-91 STKGKGINDGE
+91 STTGISDGD
-102 AKIEQAFYFEKPAEK
+102 AKIEQAFYFEKPTEK
-117 PGNTRYDKVYTFE
+117 PGNTKYDKVYTFE
-130 KKQCLPIVVSKA
+130 KKQCLPIVVSKT

-148 ANAGDITNTYLNK
+148 ANAGKITDSYLNK
-161 KLSELRDAHLKAFDP
+161 KLSELRDAHLQAFDAA
-176 TSKNFI
+176 SNNFI
-182 MTSEKDAT
+182 MTSEKDVT
-190 TKLASAGGNAT
+190 TASAGGNAT

-220 ARIDIDPGKGWYV
+220 ARIDIDPGDGKYFD
-233 GSPTTPGTGTYAF
+233 SPTTPGTGTYAF

-272 GEFCIKRVGDKTGTT
+272 GEFCIKRVGDKTGTSLT
-287 LNYLGDETTV
+287 YLGNENTV
-297 SETDKKATNY
+297 SGTDKKATNY
-307 VIDPWTSGKNAGSTP
+307 VIDPWTSGKKAGSTP
-322 SGLKYNVRKLNDA
+322 SDLTYNVRKLNDA
-335 SWPSATGYLPVKKKV
+335 GWPSATGYLPVKKV
-350 LGTASSF
+350 LGTTSSF

-367 TFDNSEEYATGLVF
+367 TFDNLEEYATGLVF
-381 KGKYYELSDWDTTNK
+381 KGKYYELSDWDTAKK

-445 VGEKKGMILTIAV
+445 VGEKKGMVLTIAV

>member
-16 AIGAFASCAGSTDD
+16 VIGAFASCAGSTDD

-66 EEGDGRETAFENEYK
+66 ENGDERETAFENEYK
-81 VNNVCVFFYS
+81 VNNVCVFLYS
-91 STKGKGINDGE
+91 SIAGISDGD
-102 AKIEQAFYFEKPAEK
+102 AKIEQAFYFEKPTEES
-117 PGNTRYDKVYTFE
+117 GNTKYDKVYTFE

-148 ANAGDITNTYLNK
+148 ANAGDITLTYLNK
-161 KLSELRDAHLKAFDP
+161 KLSELRDAHLKAFNP
-176 TSKNFI
+176 TSNNFI
-182 MTSEKDAT
+182 MTSEKDVT
-190 TKLASAGGNAT
+190 TELASAGGNAT
-201 GDGSEA
+201 GDGTEA

-220 ARIDIDPGKGWYV
+220 ARIDIDPGDGKYV
-233 GSPTTPGTGTYAF
+233 DSPTNPGTGTYAF
-246 DVKDASNNLVGGFVL
+246 DVKDVSSNLVGGFVL

-272 GEFCIKRVGDKTGTT
+272 GEFCIKRVGDNTGTALT
-287 LNYLGDETTV
+287 YLGDEKTV
-297 SETDKKATNY
+297 SETNKKATNY
-307 VIDPWTSGKNAGSTP
+307 VIDPWTSGKNTGSTP
-322 SGLKYNVRKLNDA
+322 SGLTYNVRKLNDA
-335 SWPSATGYLPVKKKV
+335 GWPSAKGYLPVQKV
-350 LGTASSF
+350 LGTASPF
-357 FILDYAMENT
+357 FVLDYAVENT

-381 KGKYYELSDWDTTNK
+381 KGKYYELSDWDSTKK

-410 YTIRHSDPTGTGS
+410 YTIRHSDPTGAGP
-423 KTDPMYY
+423 KTAPMYY

-445 VGEKKGMILTIAV
+445 VGEKKGMVLTIAV

>member
-16 AIGAFASCAGSTDD
+16 VIGAFASCAGSTDD

-66 EEGDGRETAFENEYK
+66 EDGDGRETAFENEYK
-81 VNNVCVFFYS
+81 VNNVCVFLYS
-91 STKGKGINDGE
+91 STTGISDGD
-102 AKIEQAFYFEKPAEK
+102 AKIEQAFFFKKPTEKA
-117 PGNTRYDKVYTFE
+117 GNTKYDKVYTFE

-161 KLSELRDAHLKAFDP
+161 NLSELRDAYLQAFDP

-190 TKLASAGGNAT
+190 TKLASAGGNAI

-207 NPLTVNVDIERLA
+207 NPLTVNVDVERLA
-220 ARIDIDPGKGWYV
+220 ARIDIDPGDGKYV
-233 GSPTTPGTGTYAF
+233 DSPTTPGTGTYAF
-246 DVKDASNNLVGGFVL
+246 DVKDATNTLVGGFVL

-272 GEFCIKRVGDKTGTT
+272 GEFCIKRVGDKMGTT
-287 LNYLGDETTV
+287 LSYLGDETTT
-297 SETDKKATNY
+297 SGTDKTATNY
-307 VIDPWTSGKNAGSTP
+307 VIDPWTSDKNAGSTP
-322 SGLKYNVRKLNDA
+322 SGLTYNVRKLNDA
-335 SWPSATGYLPVKKKV
+335 SWSSATGYLPVKKV

-381 KGKYYELSDWDTTNK
+381 KGKYYEASDWDTANK

-410 YTIRHSDPTGTGS
+410 YTIRHSDPTGNGT
-423 KTDPMYY
+423 TNDIMHY

-435 NIYRIKIEGV
+435 NIYRVRIDGITG
-445 VGEKKGMILTIAV
+445 KGPDGMKVTLNV
-458 KKWAKYTH
+458 RKWATYTH
-466 AETSM
+466 DETTM

>member
-16 AIGAFASCAGSTDD
+16 VIGAFASCAGSTDD

-66 EEGDGRETAFENEYK
+66 EEGNGRETAFENEYK
-81 VNNVCVFFYS
+81 VNNVCVFLYS
-91 STKGKGINDGE
+91 STTGISDGG
-102 AKIEQAFYFEKPAEK
+102 AKIEQAFYFEKPTEK
-117 PGNTRYDKVYTFE
+117 PGDTRYDKVYTFE
-130 KKQCLPIVVSKA
+130 KKQCLPIVVSKT

-148 ANAGDITNTYLNK
+148 ANVGNITPIYLNK

-190 TKLASAGGNAT
+190 TELTSAGGNAT

-220 ARIDIDPGKGWYV
+220 ARIDIDPGDGWYDD
-233 GSPTTPGTGTYAF
+233 SPTTPGTGTYAF

-272 GEFCIKRVGDKTGTT
+272 GEFCIKRVGNNTGTT
-287 LNYLGDETTV
+287 LTYLGDETTT
-297 SETDKKATNY
+297 SETDKTATNY
-307 VIDPWTSGKNAGSTP
+307 VIDPWTSGKKTGSTP
-322 SGLKYNVRKLNDA
+322 SGLEYNVRKLNDA
-335 SWPSATGYLPVKKKV
+335 SWPSAKGYLPVRKKV

-357 FILDYAMENT
+357 FILDYVMENT
-367 TFDNSEEYATGLVF
+367 TFNNSEEYATGLVF
-381 KGKYYELSDWDTTNK
+381 KGKYYELSDWDTAKK

-410 YTIRHSDPTGTGS
+410 YTIRHSDPTGAGP
-423 KTDPMYY
+423 KTAPMYY

-445 VGEKKGMILTIAV
+445 VGEKKGMILKIAV

>member
-16 AIGAFASCAGSTDD
+16 VIGAFASCAGSTDD

-52 DTKATSRAAGPQGG
+52 DTQATSRAAGPHGG
-66 EEGDGRETAFENEYK
+66 EDGDGRETAFENEYK
-81 VNNVCVFFYS
+81 VNNVCVFLYS
-91 STKGKGINDGE
+91 SAAGIRDGE
-102 AKIEQAFYFEKPAEK
+102 AQIEQAFYFKKPTEK
-117 PGNTRYDKVYTFE
+117 PGDTRYDKVYTFE

-148 ANAGDITNTYLNK
+148 ANAGDITPNYLNK
-161 KLSELRDAHLKAFDP
+161 KLSELRDAHLQAYDAALN
-176 TSKNFI
+176 NFI
-182 MTSEKDAT
+182 MTSEKDVT
-190 TKLASAGGNAT
+190 TASAGGNAT

-220 ARIDIDPGKGWYV
+220 ARIDIDPGDGEYV
-233 GSPTTPGTGTYAF
+233 DSPTTPGTGTYAF
-246 DVKDASNNLVGGFVL
+246 DVKDVSNNLVGGFVL

-272 GEFCIKRVGDKTGTT
+272 GEFCIKRVGNNTGTT
-287 LNYLGDETTV
+287 LTYLGDETTT
-297 SETDKKATNY
+297 SETDKTATNY
-307 VIDPWTSGKNAGSTP
+307 VIDPWTSGKKTGSTP
-322 SGLKYNVRKLNDA
+322 SGLEYNVRKLNDA
-335 SWPSATGYLPVKKKV
+335 SWPSAKGYLPVRKKV

-381 KGKYYELSDWDTTNK
+381 KGKYYELSDWDTTKK
-396 QPKAGKSGTDKYYT
+396 QPKPGKSGTDKYYT
-410 YTIRHSDPTGTGS
+410 YTIRHSDPTGAGS
-423 KTDPMYY
+423 KTAPMYY

-445 VGEKKGMILTIAV
+445 VGEKKGMVLTIAV

>member
-16 AIGAFASCAGSTDD
+16 VIGAFASCAGSTDD

-81 VNNVCVFFYS
+81 VNNVCVFLYS
-91 STKGKGINDGE
+91 STIGINDGE
-102 AKIEQAFYFEKPAEK
+102 AKIEQAFYFEKPTEK
-117 PGNTRYDKVYTFE
+117 AGNTRYDKVYTFE
-130 KKQCLPIVVSKA
+130 KKKCLPIVVSKA

-148 ANAGDITNTYLNK
+148 ANAGNITPTYLNK
-161 KLSELRDAHLKAFDP
+161 KLSELRDAPLQAFDP

-190 TKLASAGGNAT
+190 TELAAGGNAT

-220 ARIDIDPGKGWYV
+220 ARIDIDPGDGKYFD
-233 GSPTTPGTGTYAF
+233 SPITPGTGTYAF
-246 DVKDASNNLVGGFVL
+246 DVKDASNALVGGFVL

-272 GEFCIKRVGDKTGTT
+272 GEFCIKRVGDKTGTALT
-287 LNYLGDETTV
+287 YLGDEKTT
-297 SETDKKATNY
+297 SETDKTATNY
-307 VIDPWTSGKNAGSTP
+307 VIDPWTSAKNAGSTP
-322 SGLKYNVRKLNDA
+322 SGLTYNVRKLNDA
-335 SWPSATGYLPVKKKV
+335 SWPSATGYLPVKNV

-367 TFDNSEEYATGLVF
+367 TFDNLEEYATGLVF
-381 KGKYYELSDWDTTNK
+381 KGKYYEASDWDTAKK

-410 YTIRHSDPTGTGS
+410 YTIRHSDPTGAGP

>member
-16 AIGAFASCAGSTDD
+16 IIGAFASCAGSTDD

-81 VNNVCVFFYS
+81 VNNVCVFLYS
-91 STKGKGINDGE
+91 STTGISDGE
-102 AKIEQAFYFEKPAEK
+102 AKIEQAFYFEKPTEK
-117 PGNTRYDKVYTFE
+117 AGNTGYDKVYTFE

-148 ANAGDITNTYLNK
+148 ANAGNITRDYSNK
-161 KLSELRDAHLKAFDP
+161 KLRELRDAHLETFAKGSGD
-176 TSKNFI
+176 FI
-182 MTSEKDAT
+182 MTSEQDAT
-190 TKLASAGGNAT
+190 TESTSAGGNAT

-220 ARIDIDPGKGWYV
+220 ARIDIDPGDGKYFD
-233 GSPTTPGTGTYAF
+233 SSTNPGTGTYAF
-246 DVKDASNNLVGGFVL
+246 DVKDASNALVGGFVL

-272 GEFCIKRVGDKTGTT
+272 GEFCIKRVGDKTGTSLT
-287 LNYLGDETTV
+287 YLGKETTV
-297 SETDKKATNY
+297 SETDKTATNY
-307 VIDPWTSGKNAGSTP
+307 VIDPWTSDKNAGSTP
-322 SGLKYNVRKLNDA
+322 SGLTYNVRKLNDA
-335 SWPSATGYLPVKKKV
+335 SWPSATGYLPVKKV
-350 LGTASSF
+350 LGTSSPF

-381 KGKYYELSDWDTTNK
+381 KGKYYELSDWDATNK
-396 QPKAGKSGTDKYYT
+396 QPKPGISGTDKYYT
-410 YTIRHSDPTGTGS
+410 YTIRHSDPTGAGS
-423 KTDPMYY
+423 KTAPMYY

-445 VGEKKGMILTIAV
+445 VGEKKGMVLTIAV

>member
-16 AIGAFASCAGSTDD
+16 VIGAFASCAGSTDD
-30 DDGKPDAFKGEA
+30 DDRKPDAFKGEA
-42 YFTVQVAVAG
+42 YFTVQVSVAG
-52 DTKATSRAAGPQGG
+52 DTQATSRAAGPHGG

-81 VNNVCVFFYS
+81 VNNVCVFLYS
-91 STKGKGINDGE
+91 STTGISDDD
-102 AKIEQAFYFEKPAEK
+102 AQIEQAFYFEKPTEK

-148 ANAGDITNTYLNK
+148 ANAGDITLTYLNG
-161 KLSELRDAHLKAFDP
+161 KLSVLRDAHLQAFNA
-176 TSKNFI
+176 SNFI
-182 MTSEKDAT
+182 MTSEQDAT
-190 TKLASAGGNAT
+190 TESTSAGGNAT

-220 ARIDIDPGKGWYV
+220 ARIDIDPGEGMYFD
-233 GSPTTPGTGTYAF
+233 SPTNPGTGTYAF
-246 DVKDASNNLVGGFVL
+246 DVKDVSNNLVGGFVL

-272 GEFCIKRVGDKTGTT
+272 GEFCIKRVGDNTGAT
-287 LNYLGDETTV
+287 LSYFGNETTV
-297 SETDKKATNY
+297 SETDKTATNY
-307 VIDPWTSGKNAGSTP
+307 VIEPWTSAKNAGSTP
-322 SGLKYNVRKLNDA
+322 SGLIYNVRKLNDA
-335 SWPSATGYLPVKKKV
+335 SWPSATGYLPVKKV
-350 LGTASSF
+350 LGSTSSSSF
-357 FILDYAMENT
+357 FVLDYAMENT

-381 KGKYYELSDWDTTNK
+381 KGKYYEASDWDTAKK

>member
-16 AIGAFASCAGSTDD
+16 VIGAFASCAGSTDD

-66 EEGDGRETAFENEYK
+66 EDGDGRETAFENEYK
-81 VNNVCVFFYS
+81 VNNVCVFLYS
-91 STKGKGINDGE
+91 STTGISDGD
-102 AKIEQAFYFEKPAEK
+102 AKIEQAFFFKKPTEKA
-117 PGNTRYDKVYTFE
+117 GNTKYDKVYTFE

-161 KLSELRDAHLKAFDP
+161 NLSELRDAYLQAFDP

-207 NPLTVNVDIERLA
+207 NPLTVNVDVERLA
-220 ARIDIDPGKGWYV
+220 ARIDIDPGDGKYV
-233 GSPTTPGTGTYAF
+233 DSPTTPGTGTYAF
-246 DVKDASNNLVGGFVL
+246 DVKDATNTLVGGFVL

-272 GEFCIKRVGDKTGTT
+272 GEFCIKRVGDKMGTT
-287 LNYLGDETTV
+287 LSYLGDETTT
-297 SETDKKATNY
+297 SGTDKTATNY
-307 VIDPWTSGKNAGSTP
+307 VIDPWTSDKNAGSTP
-322 SGLKYNVRKLNDA
+322 SGLTYNVRKLNDA
-335 SWPSATGYLPVKKKV
+335 SWSSATGYLPVKKV

-381 KGKYYELSDWDTTNK
+381 KGKYYEASDWDTANK

-410 YTIRHSDPTGTGS
+410 YTIRHSDPTGNGT
-423 KTDPMYY
+423 TNDIMHY

-435 NIYRIKIEGV
+435 NIYRVRIDGITGKGPDGMKITLNV
-445 VGEKKGMILTIAV
+445 R
-458 KKWAKYTH
+458 KWATYTH
-466 AETSM
+466 DETTM

>member
-16 AIGAFASCAGSTDD
+16 VIGAFASCAGSTDD

-52 DTKATSRAAGPQGG
+52 DTKATSRAAGPHGG
-66 EEGDGRETAFENEYK
+66 EDGDGRETAFENEYK
-81 VNNVCVFFYS
+81 VNNVCVFLYS
-91 STKGKGINDGE
+91 STSISDGD
-102 AKIEQAFYFEKPAEK
+102 AKIERAFYFKKPTEK
-117 PGNTRYDKVYTFE
+117 PGNTKYDKVYTFE

-148 ANAGDITNTYLNK
+148 ANAGDVTLTYLNK
-161 KLSELRDAHLKAFDP
+161 KLSELRDAHLPAFDS
-176 TSKNFI
+176 TSKYFI

-190 TKLASAGGNAT
+190 TELTSAGGNAT
-201 GDGSEA
+201 GDGTEA

-220 ARIDIDPGKGWYV
+220 ARIDIDPGAGKYV
-233 GSPTTPGTGTYAF
+233 DSSTNPGTGTYAF
-246 DVKDASNNLVGGFVL
+246 DVKDVSNNLVGGFVL

-272 GEFCIKRVGDKTGTT
+272 GEFCIKRVGDKTGAT
-287 LNYLGDETTV
+287 LSYLGDETTV

-307 VIDPWTSGKNAGSTP
+307 VIDPWTSGKNTGSTP
-322 SGLKYNVRKLNDA
+322 SGLTYNVRKLNDA
-335 SWPSATGYLPVKKKV
+335 SWPSATGYLPVKKV
-350 LGTASSF
+350 LGSTSSSF
-357 FILDYAMENT
+357 FVLDYAMENT

-396 QPKAGKSGTDKYYT
+396 QPKPGISGTDKYYT
-410 YTIRHSDPTGTGS
+410 YTIRHSDPIGIGS

-435 NIYRIKIEGV
+435 NIYRVRIDGITG
-445 VGEKKGMILTIAV
+445 KGPDGMKVTLHV
-458 KKWAKYTH
+458 RKWATYTH
-466 AETSM
+466 DETTM

>member
-16 AIGAFASCAGSTDD
+16 VIGAFASCAGSTDD

-52 DTKATSRAAGPQGG
+52 DTKATSRAAGPHGG
-66 EEGDGRETAFENEYK
+66 EDGDGRETAFENEYK
-81 VNNVCVFFYS
+81 VNNVCVFLYS
-91 STKGKGINDGE
+91 STTGISDGD
-102 AKIEQAFYFEKPAEK
+102 AKIEQAFYFEKPTEK
-117 PGNTRYDKVYTFE
+117 PGGAKFDKVYTFE

-161 KLSELRDAHLKAFDP
+161 KLSELRDAHLQTFDP

-201 GDGSEA
+201 GDGTEA

-220 ARIDIDPGKGWYV
+220 ARIDIDPGDGKYV
-233 GSPTTPGTGTYAF
+233 DSPTNPGTGTYAF
-246 DVKDASNNLVGGFVL
+246 DVKDVSNNLVGGFVL

-272 GEFCIKRVGDKTGTT
+272 GEFCIKRVGDKMGTT
-287 LNYLGDETTV
+287 LSYLGDETTT
-297 SETDKKATNY
+297 SGTDKTATNY
-307 VIDPWTSGKNAGSTP
+307 VIDPWTSDKNAGSTP
-322 SGLKYNVRKLNDA
+322 SGLTYNVRKLNDA
-335 SWPSATGYLPVKKKV
+335 SWSSATGYLPVKKV

-396 QPKAGKSGTDKYYT
+396 QPKAGKSGIDKYYT

-423 KTDPMYY
+423 INDPMYY

-445 VGEKKGMILTIAV
+445 VGEKKGMVLTIAV

>member
-1 MKKLKSIYL
+1 MLKSIYL

-16 AIGAFASCAGSTDD
+16 VIGAFASCAGSTDD

-81 VNNVCVFFYS
+81 VNNVCVFLYS
-91 STKGKGINDGE
+91 SAAGIRDGE
-102 AKIEQAFYFEKPAEK
+102 AQIEQAFYFKKPTEK
-117 PGNTRYDKVYTFE
+117 PGDTRYDKVYTFE

-148 ANAGDITNTYLNK
+148 ANAGDITPNYLNK
-161 KLSELRDAHLKAFDP
+161 KLSELRDAHLQAYDAALN
-176 TSKNFI
+176 NFI
-182 MTSEKDAT
+182 MTSEKDVT
-190 TKLASAGGNAT
+190 TASAGGNAT

-220 ARIDIDPGKGWYV
+220 ARIDIDPGDGKYV
-233 GSPTTPGTGTYAF
+233 DSPTNPGTGTYAF
-246 DVKDASNNLVGGFVL
+246 DVKDVSNNLVGGFVL

-272 GEFCIKRVGDKTGTT
+272 GEFCIKRVGNNTGTT
-287 LNYLGDETTV
+287 LTYLGDETTT
-297 SETDKKATNY
+297 SETDKTATNY
-307 VIDPWTSGKNAGSTP
+307 VIDPWTSGKKTGSTP
-322 SGLKYNVRKLNDA
+322 SGLEYNVRKLNDA
-335 SWPSATGYLPVKKKV
+335 SWPSAKGYLPVRKKV

-357 FILDYAMENT
+357 FILDYVMENT
-367 TFDNSEEYATGLVF
+367 TFNNSEEYATGLVF
-381 KGKYYELSDWDTTNK
+381 KGKYYELSDWDSTKK

-410 YTIRHSDPTGTGS
+410 YTIRHSDPTGAGP
-423 KTDPMYY
+423 KTAPMYY

-445 VGEKKGMILTIAV
+445 VGEKKGMVLTIAV

>member
-16 AIGAFASCAGSTDD
+16 VIGAFASCAGSTDD
-30 DDGKPDAFKGEA
+30 DDGKSDAFKGEA

-66 EEGDGRETAFENEYK
+66 EDGDGSRETAFENEYK
-81 VNNVCVFFYS
+81 VNNVCVFLYS
-91 STKGKGINDGE
+91 SITGISDGD
-102 AKIEQAFYFEKPAEK
+102 AKIEQAFYFEKPTEES
-117 PGNTRYDKVYTFE
+117 GNTKYDKVYTFE
-130 KKQCLPIVVSKA
+130 KKQCTPIVVTKP

-148 ANAGDITNTYLNK
+148 ANAGDITLTYLNK
-161 KLSELRDAHLKAFDP
+161 KLSELRDAHLQAYDAALN
-176 TSKNFI
+176 NFI

-190 TKLASAGGNAT
+190 TELASAGGNAT
-201 GDGSEA
+201 GDGTEA
-207 NPLTVNVDIERLA
+207 NPLTVNIDIERLA
-220 ARIDIDPGKGWYV
+220 ARIDIDPGDGWYV
-233 GSPTTPGTGTYAF
+233 ESPTTPGTGTYAF
-246 DVKDASNNLVGGFVL
+246 DVKDVSNNLVGGFVL

-272 GEFCIKRVGDKTGTT
+272 GEFCIKRVGDKTGAT
-287 LNYLGDETTV
+287 LTYLGDETTT
-297 SETDKKATNY
+297 SETDKTATNY
-307 VIDPWTSGKNAGSTP
+307 VIDPWTSGKKTGSTP
-322 SGLKYNVRKLNDA
+322 SGLEYNVRKLNDA
-335 SWPSATGYLPVKKKV
+335 SWPSATGYLPVTKV
-350 LGTASSF
+350 LGTASPF

-381 KGKYYELSDWDTTNK
+381 KGKYYELSDWDSTKK

-423 KTDPMYY
+423 KTAPMYY

-445 VGEKKGMILTIAV
+445 VGEKKGMVLTIAV